1 MKLMIVLAVLTVV
14 YGLGMW
20 KLICEIVADHS
31 VEALRENQSVACISA
46 STICYLTLVFRVIA
60 FAQQGVLPLL

>member
-31 VEALRENQSVACISA
+31 VEALRENQSVACILSLSLCYSA
-46 STICYLTLVFRVIA
+46 LVFKIIT
-60 FAQQGVLPLL
+60 FAQQGVLSLL